1 MDMPSPV
8 GKCSV
13 PASVVA
19 LSSHLSPEG
28 AGAPRS
34 ALLPFSLRTALGAHH
49 TETSFT
55 CRNPSCFPA
64 QAEGSGADVEGS
76 RPLGMEGSL

>member
-49 TETSFT
+49 TDFLHLQKPFLLPSTSRGQR
-55 CRNPSCFPA
+55 C
-64 QAEGSGADVEGS
+64 
-76 RPLGMEGSL
+76 